1 MLDIKDFTFFENQNT
16 FDFKGFLIKIGSY
29 WKWFLVSLI
38 VCFTIA
44 YQVNIRKQK
53 IYEINT
59 VLSLKE
65 ENNPFFTA
73 NTSLVFNW
81 GGTSD
86 QVQNVIMMLK
96 SRSHT
101 ESVVDKMQYYVE
113 YLKQGEYYEIDIYG
127 EAPFTVDIDKSRGQI
142 INKNIKIKF
151 LNDLQ
156 YSLEIDFEESTNSI
170 FNYSKNKYEKTV
182 VQEKKCFKKCT
193 VGQKIELPYLNWK
206 LNLKPF
212 PENYIGQEYIIK
224 LNDFD
229 GTVTKYRGVK
239 VSNDEKSGSI
249 ITLGLE
255 GTNKTR
261 MVDYL
266 NSTVEILIKN
276 QLEKKN
282 LFATNT
288 IRFID
293 STLIATEKQLKA
305 TNDDLESFQRGK
317 NIFQIEEGGSSFS
330 AQLEKFDETKD
341 QIERKIVYCNS
352 LKSYLKNNDDFSR
365 LPAPSVAGIED
376 PNIVT
381 NVSKLISLSITRSQM
396 AYSVKNEKL
405 FDDFDNEMNA
415 IKNVLVENIN
425 SLRNSLNYDLNLI
438 NTKINQAEADISKLP
453 QDKQELSK
461 IQRKYSLSDNIYSN
475 FLAKKS
481 EAEVVKAANLSD
493 IHFLDTAKDIGG
505 GLIGPKTNVNYVVA
519 FFVGLLLPLLLIFIL
534 FFINNSVQNVEEI
547 NRLTKIPM
555 IGVIGKKTMKS
566 NLAVFEQPKSAL
578 SESFRAIRS
587 SLQFIYK
594 KNHVDGTKTLML
606 TSTVSGEGKSF
617 CSINIATVFALSE
630 KKTII
635 VGLDLRKPKIFDDF
649 NVKNNIGAVNY
660 LIGQKSLD
668 EIIQNTQIPFL
679 DLITSGPIP
688 PNPSE
693 LIMSQAMSE
702 LINELKSKYDYI
714 ILDTPPVGLVADA
727 LELAQYCDVT
737 LYIIRQNYTKKD
749 MITLL
754 NNREKRGELNNISVV
769 FNGFENKAKYG
780 YSYGYGFDYGY
791 GNYSNGYHEDVKPKN
806 LFATYY
812 QKIFKK

>member
-1 MLDIKDFTFFENQNT
+1 MLDIKDFTFLENQNT

-29 WKWFLVSLI
+29 WKWFIVSLI
-38 VCFTIA
+38 IAFTIA

-96 SRSHT
+96 SRTHT
-101 ESVVDKMQYYVE
+101 ESVVDRMQYYVE
-113 YLKQGEYYEIDIYG
+113 YLKEGKYYEIDVYG
-127 EAPFTVDIDKSRGQI
+127 EAPFTVNLDKSQGQI
-142 INKNIKIKF
+142 LGKNIKIKF
-151 LNDLQ
+151 LNATQ
-156 YSLEIDFEESTNSI
+156 YSIEIDFEEGGNSI
-170 FNYSKNKYEKTV
+170 FNYSKNKYEKTI
-182 VQEKKCFKKCT
+182 VQEKKSFKKCN
-193 VGQKIELPYLNWK
+193 VGQKIELPYLSWK
-206 LNLKPF
+206 LKLKPF
-212 PENYIGQEYIIK
+212 PENYIGQEYIVK

-229 GTVTKYRGVK
+229 GTVSRYRGVK
-239 VSNDEKSGSI
+239 ITNDEKSGSI
-249 ITLGLE
+249 ITLGLQ
-255 GTNKTR
+255 GTNKAR

-317 NIFQIEEGGSSFS
+317 NIFQIEEGGSSYS
-330 AQLEKFDETKD
+330 VQLEKFDETKD
-341 QIERKIVYCNS
+341 GIERKIVYCNS
-352 LKSYLKNNDDFSR
+352 LKSYLKNNADFSR

-405 FDDFDNEMNA
+405 FEDFDNEMNA
-415 IKNVLVENIN
+415 IKNVLLENIN
-425 SLRNSLNYDLNLI
+425 SLRNALNYDLNLI
-438 NTKINQAEADISKLP
+438 NNKINQAESNISKLP

-505 GLIGPKTNVNYVVA
+505 GLIGPKTNVNYIIA
-519 FFVGLLLPLLLIFIL
+519 FFVGLLLPLLIIFIL
-534 FFINNSVQNVEEI
+534 FFINNSVQNVEDI
-547 NRLTKIPM
+547 SRLTNIPL
-555 IGVIGKKTMKS
+555 IGIIGKKNIKS
-566 NLAVFEQPKSAL
+566 NLAVFEKPKSAL

-594 KNHVDGTKTLML
+594 KNQVDGTKTLML

-635 VGLDLRKPKIFDDF
+635 VGLDLRKPKIFNDF
-649 NVKNNIGAVNY
+649 NVTNDIGAVNY
-660 LIGQKSLD
+660 LIGQKSID
-668 EIIQNTQIPFL
+668 EIIQKTQIPYL

-702 LINELKSKYDYI
+702 LINELKTKYDYI

-737 LYIIRQNYTKKD
+737 LYIIRQNYTKKE

-754 NNREKRGELNNISVV
+754 NNREKRGELNNISIV

-780 YSYGYGFDYGY
+780 YAYGYGFDYGY
-791 GNYSNGYHEDVKPKN
+791 GNYSNGYHEDDKPKN
-806 LFATYY
+806 PFSKYY
-812 QKIFKK
+812 QKVFKK

>member
-1 MLDIKDFTFFENQNT
+1 MLDIKDFTFLENQNT

-29 WKWFLVSLI
+29 WKWFIVSLI
-38 VCFTIA
+38 IAFTIA

-96 SRSHT
+96 SRTHT
-101 ESVVDKMQYYVE
+101 ESVVDRMQYYVE
-113 YLKQGEYYEIDIYG
+113 YLKEGKYYEIDVYG
-127 EAPFTVDIDKSRGQI
+127 EAPFTVNLDKSQGQI
-142 INKNIKIKF
+142 LGKNIKIKF
-151 LNDLQ
+151 LNATQ
-156 YSLEIDFEESTNSI
+156 YSIEIDFEEGGNSI
-170 FNYSKNKYEKTV
+170 FNYSKNKYEKTI
-182 VQEKKCFKKCT
+182 VQEKKCFKKCN
-193 VGQKIELPYLNWK
+193 VGQKIELPYLSWK
-206 LNLKPF
+206 LKLKPF
-212 PENYIGQEYIIK
+212 PENYIGQEYIVK

-229 GTVTKYRGVK
+229 GTVSRYRGVK
-239 VSNDEKSGSI
+239 ITNDEKSGSI
-249 ITLGLE
+249 ITLGLQ
-255 GTNKTR
+255 GTNKAR

-317 NIFQIEEGGSSFS
+317 NIFQIEEGGSSYS
-330 AQLEKFDETKD
+330 VQLEKFDETKD
-341 QIERKIVYCNS
+341 GIERKIVYCNS
-352 LKSYLKNNDDFSR
+352 LKSYLKNNADFSR

-405 FDDFDNEMNA
+405 FEDFDNEMNA
-415 IKNVLVENIN
+415 IKNVLLENIN
-425 SLRNSLNYDLNLI
+425 SLRNALNYDLNLI
-438 NTKINQAEADISKLP
+438 NNKINQAESNISKLP

-505 GLIGPKTNVNYVVA
+505 GLIGPKTNVNYIIA
-519 FFVGLLLPLLLIFIL
+519 FFVGLLLPLLIIFIL
-534 FFINNSVQNVEEI
+534 FFINNSVQNVEDI
-547 NRLTKIPM
+547 SRLTNIPL
-555 IGVIGKKTMKS
+555 IGIIGKKNIKS
-566 NLAVFEQPKSAL
+566 NLAVFEKPKSAL

-594 KNHVDGTKTLML
+594 KNQVDGTKTLML

-635 VGLDLRKPKIFDDF
+635 VGLDLRKPKIFNDF
-649 NVKNNIGAVNY
+649 NVTNDIGAVNY
-660 LIGQKSLD
+660 LIGQKSID
-668 EIIQNTQIPFL
+668 EIIQKTQIPYL

-702 LINELKSKYDYI
+702 LINELKTKYDYI

-737 LYIIRQNYTKKD
+737 LYIIRQNYTKKE

-754 NNREKRGELNNISVV
+754 NNREKRGELNNISIV

-780 YSYGYGFDYGY
+780 YAYGYGFDYGY
-791 GNYSNGYHEDVKPKN
+791 GNYSNGYHEDDKPKN
-806 LFATYY
+806 PFSKYY
-812 QKIFKK
+812 QKVFKK

>member
-1 MLDIKDFTFFENQNT
+1 MLDIKDFTFLENQNT

-29 WKWFLVSLI
+29 WKWFIVSLI
-38 VCFTIA
+38 IAFTIA

-96 SRSHT
+96 SRTHT
-101 ESVVDKMQYYVE
+101 ESVVDRMQYYVE
-113 YLKQGEYYEIDIYG
+113 YLKEGKYYEIDVYG
-127 EAPFTVDIDKSRGQI
+127 EAPFTVNLDKSQGQI
-142 INKNIKIKF
+142 LGKNIKIKF
-151 LNDLQ
+151 LNATQ
-156 YSLEIDFEESTNSI
+156 YSIEIDFEEGGNSI
-170 FNYSKNKYEKTV
+170 FNYSKNKYEKTI
-182 VQEKKCFKKCT
+182 VQEKKCFKKCN
-193 VGQKIELPYLNWK
+193 VGQKIELPYLSWK
-206 LNLKPF
+206 LKLKPF
-212 PENYIGQEYIIK
+212 PEKYIGQEYIVK

-229 GTVTKYRGVK
+229 GTVSRYRGVK
-239 VSNDEKSGSI
+239 ITNDEKSGSI
-249 ITLGLE
+249 ITLGLQ
-255 GTNKTR
+255 GTNKAR

-317 NIFQIEEGGSSFS
+317 NIFQIEEGGSSYS
-330 AQLEKFDETKD
+330 VQLEKFDETKD
-341 QIERKIVYCNS
+341 GIERKIVYCNS
-352 LKSYLKNNDDFSR
+352 LKSYLKNNADFSR

-405 FDDFDNEMNA
+405 FEDFDNEMNA
-415 IKNVLVENIN
+415 IKNVLLENIN
-425 SLRNSLNYDLNLI
+425 SLRNALNYDLNLI
-438 NTKINQAEADISKLP
+438 NNKINQAESNISKLP

-505 GLIGPKTNVNYVVA
+505 GLIGPKTNVNYIIA
-519 FFVGLLLPLLLIFIL
+519 FFVGLLLPLLIIFIL
-534 FFINNSVQNVEEI
+534 FFINNSVQNVEDI
-547 NRLTKIPM
+547 SRLTNIPL
-555 IGVIGKKTMKS
+555 IGIIGKKNIKS
-566 NLAVFEQPKSAL
+566 NLAVFEKPKSAL

-594 KNHVDGTKTLML
+594 KNQVDGTKTLML

-635 VGLDLRKPKIFDDF
+635 VGLDLRKPKIFNDF
-649 NVKNNIGAVNY
+649 NVTNDIGAVNY
-660 LIGQKSLD
+660 LIGQKSID
-668 EIIQNTQIPFL
+668 EIIQKTQIPYL

-702 LINELKSKYDYI
+702 LINELKTKYDYI

-737 LYIIRQNYTKKD
+737 LYIIRQNYTKKE

-754 NNREKRGELNNISVV
+754 NNREKRGELNNISIV

-780 YSYGYGFDYGY
+780 YAYGYGFDYGY
-791 GNYSNGYHEDVKPKN
+791 GNYSNGYHEDDKPKN
-806 LFATYY
+806 PFSKYY
-812 QKIFKK
+812 QKVFKK